1 MSSDRLTERQP
12 VLVNRLS
19 EQQRHLLLKLA
30 ERQTTEDVEAVEAE
44 AEAECFSLPGMM
56 RHGVPIRR
64 LPKGVSRSYSA
75 SVSRAMRRLEQRG
88 LIVRFNWIS
97 NGYTDN
103 QHPNGYQMRT
113 THISLTKQGLCVAE
127 QLRGPTL

>member
-1 MSSDRLTERQP
+1 MLLVCGDDEARCPDSPLTEK
-12 VLVNRLS
+12 VL
-19 EQQRHLLLKLA
+19 
-30 ERQTTEDVEAVEAE
+30 
-44 AEAECFSLPGMM
+44 
-56 RHGVPIRR
+56 
-64 LPKGVSRSYSA
+64 SRSYSA

-113 THISLTKQGLCVAE
+113 THILA
-127 QLRGPTL
+127 